1 MDKLNRF
8 YFSDNL
14 SIDNA
19 LSTNH
24 IIHQLINQYNKLID
38 FLNDLEFDY
47 KSYVDDEIVK
57 LHNQINTQLSE
68 LENVL
73 NDKIE
78 LNSLDINELK
88 SRADLIETNIA
99 NIMLDITKFKSDVE
113 NEFNDVRNEISTV
126 FHSLQAELLALKNYV
141 DDLIKRMTVKVY
153 SNYDGCKKDIKDA
166 LNDVYNYNRRVVGS
180 SISFG
185 RLKEYL
191 NALITITVTNPY
203 ISGSIKSILTFGKI
217 KRMLGASG
225 SGISTSGINNNI
237 WFSTK
242 IVQYQSENPD
252 YSDESNFKE
261 ILPLKKPS
269 FLELKLYGFIIWL
282 CLLQSEVTYQFS
294 RGLSPSDT
302 VKRQC
307 ATGTIK
313 ALWTSLGLGNEE
325 ILPITARGWS
335 NKL

>member
-47 KSYVDDEIVK
+47 KSYVDGEIVK

-99 NIMLDITKFKSDVE
+99 NIMLDITQFKSDVE

-126 FHSLQAELLALKNYV
+126 FNSLQAELLSLKNYV

-153 SNYDGCKKDIKDA
+153 SNYDGCKKDVKSA
-166 LNDVYNYNRRVVGS
+166 LNDLYQYCLKAQNTSCTVGNLKQILNVYLYETVNDVTITDYVKNVVTIGDIKTVLNNKLFGLMWYTEKVTDYTASQNVADDSLFNDCYYLLSGKPSILRAKRFLFDTFFYIILNVLYSKYNIDNNSKYNQRTLFGKYIKLL
-180 SISFG
+180 SISYGNG
-185 RLKEYL
+185 RLIFKPRQL
-191 NALITITVTNPY
+191 
-203 ISGSIKSILTFGKI
+203 FGWD
-217 KRMLGASG
+217 
-225 SGISTSGINNNI
+225 N
-237 WFSTK
+237 
-242 IVQYQSENPD
+242 Y
-252 YSDESNFKE
+252 
-261 ILPLKKPS
+261 
-269 FLELKLYGFIIWL
+269 
-282 CLLQSEVTYQFS
+282 
-294 RGLSPSDT
+294 
-302 VKRQC
+302 
-307 ATGTIK
+307 
-313 ALWTSLGLGNEE
+313 
-325 ILPITARGWS
+325 
-335 NKL
+335 